1 MPFEI
6 KTNDIYEYDYD
17 VVAMLSVLSRNG
29 YTLTITP
36 IKYTDRNTLMIEI
49 GEIDESFMEQPLVK
63 NDAEYEAAVF
73 AGVI

>member
-1 MPFEI
+1 MLIVEPKEEAMPFEI

-36 IKYTDRNTLMIEI
+36 IKYTDKNTLMIEI
-49 GEIDESFMEQPLVK
+49 GEIDESFETR
-63 NDAEYEAAVF
+63 
-73 AGVI
+73 

>member
-6 KTNDIYEYDYD
+6 KTNDIYKYDYD

-36 IKYTDRNTLMIEI
+36 IKYTDKNTLMIEI
-49 GEIDESFMEQPLVK
+49 GEIDESFE
-63 NDAEYEAAVF
+63 
-73 AGVI
+73 IR

>member
-36 IKYTDRNTLMIEI
+36 IKYTDKNTLMIEI
-49 GEIDESFMEQPLVK
+49 GEIDESFETR
-63 NDAEYEAAVF
+63 
-73 AGVI
+73 

>member
-6 KTNDIYEYDYD
+6 KTNDMYEYDYD

-36 IKYTDRNTLMIEI
+36 IKYTDKNTLMIEI
-49 GEIDESFMEQPLVK
+49 GEIDESFSEPLVK

-73 AGVI
+73 AGVV

>member
-6 KTNDIYEYDYD
+6 KTNDMYEYDYD

-36 IKYTDRNTLMIEI
+36 IKYTDKNTLMIEI
-49 GEIDESFMEQPLVK
+49 GEIDESFETR
-63 NDAEYEAAVF
+63 
-73 AGVI
+73 

>member
-6 KTNDIYEYDYD
+6 KTDDTYTYDYD
-17 VVAMLSVLSRNG
+17 LVGMLSVLSRNG

-49 GEIDESFMEQPLVK
+49 GEIDESFEG
-63 NDAEYEAAVF
+63 N
-73 AGVI
+73 

>member
-6 KTNDIYEYDYD
+6 KTDDTYAYDYD
-17 VVAMLSVLSRNG
+17 LVGMLSVLSRNG

-49 GEIDESFMEQPLVK
+49 GEIDESFEG
-63 NDAEYEAAVF
+63 N
-73 AGVI
+73 

>member
-6 KTNDIYEYDYD
+6 KTNDMYEYDYD

-49 GEIDESFMEQPLVK
+49 GEIDESFETR
-63 NDAEYEAAVF
+63 
-73 AGVI
+73 